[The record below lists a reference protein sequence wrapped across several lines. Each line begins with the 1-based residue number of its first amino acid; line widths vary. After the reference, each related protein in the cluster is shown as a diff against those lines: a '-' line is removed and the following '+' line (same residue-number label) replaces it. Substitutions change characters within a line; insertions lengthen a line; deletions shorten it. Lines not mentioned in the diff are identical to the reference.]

1 MPAWLIALIILIL
14 LALSSQNEKSTRA
27 GYNANE
33 GYQRGNEAKTHFDQ
47 RLETCGSRC
56 DDAKN
61 DYRAKI
67 EKE

>member
-27 GYNANE
+27 GHNANE
-33 GYQRGNEAKTHFDQ
+33 GYQRGSEAKTHFDQ

-56 DDAKN
+56 DDVRN
-61 DYRAKI
+61 DYQNRI
-67 EKE
+67 ERE